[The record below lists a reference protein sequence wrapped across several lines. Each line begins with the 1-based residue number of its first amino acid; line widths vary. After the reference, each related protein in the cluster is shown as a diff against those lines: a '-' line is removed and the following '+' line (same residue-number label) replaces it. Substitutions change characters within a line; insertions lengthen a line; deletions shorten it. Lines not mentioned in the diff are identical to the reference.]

1 MTIKEVARIAG
12 VSPAAVSRFLNG
24 GSVSEEKR
32 ERIRA
37 VIDQTGYHPDP
48 MAQTM
53 RTGRGD
59 QIGVIVPK
67 INSDSASEIMAG
79 VFERLTERNFV
90 VMLGVS
96 GGKTEREVSYIDSMQ
111 NNQVAGIILMG
122 TVMTPELQEA
132 IEDSE
137 KPVVITG
144 QNFEGFSCVYHNDH
158 DAMRELT
165 GRMLRKGRKTI
176 AYIGALEEDAAAG
189 KARREGAEEA
199 WAENAECDPARK
211 GRPLVQVTAGG
222 FGPED
227 GRAAMKEL
235 FREHPDL
242 DGVICATDRLAVGA
256 MDAIHHA
263 GKRIPEDIAVAGL
276 GDSWVDPVTNP
287 PLTSVHLYYRQCGIE
302 AVNMLLEIMESG
314 QESEPVQKKLEFT
327 IIDRES
333 M

>member
-79 VFERLTERNFV
+79 VYDRLTERNYV

-96 GGKTEREVSYIDSMQ
+96 GGKTEKEISYIESMQ

-122 TVMTPELQEA
+122 TVMTPELQET

-144 QNFEGFSCVYHNDH
+144 QNFEGFSCVYHNDYE
-158 DAMRELT
+158 AMRELMR
-165 GRMLRKGRKTI
+165 RMLGRGRRKI
-176 AYIGALEEDAAAG
+176 AYIGAIEEDAAAG
-189 KARREGAEEA
+189 RARREGAERAWKEA
-199 WAENAECDPARK
+199 SDSGDPMIR
-211 GRPLVQVTAGG
+211 VTADG

-227 GRAAMKEL
+227 GRKAMQKL
-235 FREHPDL
+235 LREYSDL

-256 MDAIHHA
+256 MDAIHQA
-263 GKRIPEDIAVAGL
+263 GKSIPDDLAVAGL

-287 PLTSVHLYYRQCGIE
+287 PLTSVHLYYRQCGVE
-302 AVNMLLEIMESG
+302 AVNMLMERMESE
-314 QESEPVQKKLEFT
+314 QVTEPRQLKLEYT
-327 IIDRES
+327 IVERGS